1 MKKFMVIT
9 AGIFILYGCASK
21 LYIPGEAN
29 VQKAQS
35 VSPGITLGQ
44 MTAARKLY
52 ATKCS
57 SCHNLHLPKE
67 FNALQWQKN
76 LDKMQARAKIT
87 DEQKQLLYAYLVSS
101 EN

>member
-9 AGIFILYGCASK
+9 AGVFILYGCASK
-21 LYIPGEAN
+21 LYVPGEAN

-52 ATKCS
+52 AAKCS

-67 FNALQWQKN
+67 LSALQWQKN
-76 LDKMQARAKIT
+76 LDKMQVRAKIT
-87 DEQKQLLYAYLVSS
+87 DAQKQLLFTYLTA
-101 EN
+101 E